1 MLPPNLYFFNLLKLK
16 IMKRKL
22 LIMAFLIMASCLA
35 KAQTP
40 SSDRVI
46 AKPKTFV
53 IKLNAVKKT
62 AFGYLAGM
70 NDTMIKFSFKHTALS
85 DSIIEKQSYNSYHYS
100 EIMDVKIRKYG
111 SITRGICIGGLV
123 GAAFGILMEPVVS
136 NELTFGTFGGGP
148 VTSVGSG
155 NLLTGLISGLITGAI
170 IGGIAGSGMRKFKIH
185 RDKKKFRDMKS
196 DILQRYFRP
205 SRIDSSLNN

>member
-1 MLPPNLYFFNLLKLK
+1 MLPSNPFFFNLLKLK

-40 SSDRVI
+40 SSDLVI
-46 AKPKTFV
+46 PKPKTFV
-53 IKLNAVKKT
+53 IKLHAVKKT
-62 AFGYLAGM
+62 AFGFLAGM
-70 NDTMIKFSFKHTALS
+70 NDTMIKFSSKRTALS

-100 EIMDVKIRKYG
+100 EIKDVKIRKYG
-111 SITRGICIGGLV
+111 NITRGIWIGGLV
-123 GAAFGILMEPVVS
+123 GAAFGGLMEPVVS
-136 NELTFGTFGGGP
+136 NELTFGGA
-148 VTSVGSG
+148 TSTSGGSG
-155 NLLTGLISGLITGAI
+155 NILAGLISGLITGAI

-185 RDKKKFRDMKS
+185 RNKEKFRDMKS